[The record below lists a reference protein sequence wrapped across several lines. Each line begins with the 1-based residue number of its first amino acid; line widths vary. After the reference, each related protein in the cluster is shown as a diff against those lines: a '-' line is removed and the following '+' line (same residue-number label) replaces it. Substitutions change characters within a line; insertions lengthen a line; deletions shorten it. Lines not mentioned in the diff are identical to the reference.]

1 MKRVLTFKDM
11 LYFQEEV
18 IKWNALF
25 GNSVEDQSLI
35 PTYKN
40 LAVEELLGKGEL
52 LDSLDA
58 KDHEGI
64 CDGLVDFI
72 FTAGFWLN
80 LQGMYVTEKD
90 KWFYN
95 QDFNESTDGN
105 FEEIVSLFADLL
117 LEDYTFSLQTNLA
130 VVLYLA
136 ADKYDIVGAFN
147 RILESN
153 TSKAVSKSS
162 GICPHDCCYEVVTAG
177 RYTEVFF
184 EDKGDF
190 YLIKAHKDLQ
200 EGTDYPQGKIVK
212 GSWYHSVEELGGLG
226 EFIYVP
232 E

>member
-35 PTYKN
+35 PTYKS

-52 LDSLDA
+52 LDSLSA
-58 KDHEGI
+58 KDHKGI

-80 LQGMYVTEKD
+80 LRGTYITQKD
-90 KWFYN
+90 ARLCD
-95 QDFNESTDGN
+95 QDFEYSWGGLGTIAAPLG
-105 FEEIVSLFADLL
+105 DLL
-117 LEDYTFSLQTNLA
+117 LADDTFWLQTNL
-130 VVLYLA
+130 VVMLSMA
-136 ADKYDIVGAFN
+136 AGKYDIVGAFN

-153 TSKAVSKSS
+153 TSKAVSKAS
-162 GICPHDCCYEVVTAG
+162 GICPHDCCDEVVTAG

-212 GSWYHSVEELGGLG
+212 GSWYHSVEDLGGLR
-226 EFIYVP
+226 EFIY